1 MTRQAIQTEAAPAAI
16 GPYSQAI
23 QAGNTLYLSGQ
34 LGLDPATGKLADGGV
49 GAQSR
54 QALENVGAILAAA
67 GFGLDDV
74 VQVQVLLTDINDFG
88 AVNAVYEEFFKPP
101 YPARAAYAV
110 AALPAGGSVEIV
122 VSAQKV

>member
-54 QALENVGAILAAA
+54 QALDNVEAILAAA
-67 GFGLDDV
+67 GFGLGDV

>member
-34 LGLDPATGKLADGGV
+34 LGLDPATGKLAEGGV

-54 QALENVGAILAAA
+54 QALANVGAILAAA
-67 GFGLDDV
+67 GFGLADV

-122 VSAQKV
+122 VSAQKT

>member
-23 QAGNTLYLSGQ
+23 QAGNSLYLSGQ

-54 QALENVGAILAAA
+54 QALDNVEAILAAA
-67 GFGLDDV
+67 GFGLGDV

-122 VSAQKV
+122 VSAQKT

>member
-34 LGLDPATGKLADGGV
+34 LGLDPATGKLAEGGV

-54 QALENVGAILAAA
+54 QALANVGAILAAA
-67 GFGLDDV
+67 GFGLEDV

-122 VSAQKV
+122 VSAQKT